1 MRWVG
6 GEPRE
11 NRAEVF
17 YGSELGVA
25 GLLVRCVRMRVGDG
39 IGEGDGGVGGVVG
52 RRGGRNGAIVGEE
65 FDGHVVTFASCG
77 GNVDVVAAIVLAG
90 WAEVPAVN
98 AVRRECTSGSGRF
111 VRHHAASRG
120 SKWCFVEVEG
130 PVELGFG
137 G

>member
-6 GEPRE
+6 GDPGE

-90 WAEVPAVN
+90 WAEVPAVD
-98 AVRRECTSGSGRF
+98 AVRRECASGSGRF
-111 VRHHAASRG
+111 VRHYAASRG
-120 SKWCFVEVEG
+120 GKWCCVEVEG